1 MCIATVHH
9 RQSNSKTAYCC
20 WTMNITVVVVVGGN
34 LVLRHFYGGM
44 NWFNFLCDG
53 LMVYCSPKAS
63 RTFSVGAQRELF
75 RSSNRAELPHRRV
88 SLEAMHV

>member
-1 MCIATVHH
+1 
-9 RQSNSKTAYCC
+9 
-20 WTMNITVVVVVGGN
+20 MNITVVVVVGGN

-63 RTFSVGAQRELF
+63 RTFLPSISFSVGAQRELF